1 MHNACMV
8 NVTIRDLPEDVHA
21 CLRARAEAAGKSLQ
35 QYLVAELDRL
45 AKTPT
50 MEEMLRRIESH
61 AGGRVGFQEA
71 VGIIEQER
79 QTSDRR

>member
-8 NVTIRDLPEDVHA
+8 NVTIRDLPDDVHA

-45 AKTPT
+45 ANTPT
-50 MEEMLRRIESH
+50 MEEMLQRIRAS
-61 AGGRVGFQEA
+61 GPGQVGATVAVQDIEA
-71 VGIIEQER
+71 ER
-79 QTSDRR
+79 SSR